1 MIDFVFFD
9 GQLWPYDEWAKIAP
23 LTLLCPEKEPS
34 PNARL
39 WDEGYSNEQQ
49 KALLY
54 SQYKGAFFLV
64 VRETN
69 EVIMKHFKVCINY
82 GRKCAAYETV
92 VTAATEADAKHQ
104 AKVMAA
110 MCGFDAA
117 IKKITVQEC

>member
-1 MIDFVFFD
+1 MNPDFVFFD

-54 SQYKGAFFLV
+54 VSTQGLLFWQSEKL
-64 VRETN
+64 T
-69 EVIMKHFKVCINY
+69 EVNY
-82 GRKCAAYETV
+82 
-92 VTAATEADAKHQ
+92 EAIYSMYQLWQKSPR
-104 AKVMAA
+104 
-110 MCGFDAA
+110 F
-117 IKKITVQEC
+117 

>member
-9 GQLWPYDEWAKIAP
+9 GQLWTYDEWAKIAP

-54 SQYKGAFFLV
+54 WHTKGLFFLQS
-64 VRETN
+64 ETN
-69 EVIMKHFKVCINY
+69 GDY
-82 GRKCAAYETV
+82 Y
-92 VTAATEADAKHQ
+92 
-104 AKVMAA
+104 
-110 MCGFDAA
+110 A
-117 IKKITVQEC
+117 IQH

>member
-1 MIDFVFFD
+1 MGIDFVFFD
-9 GQLWPYDEWAKIAP
+9 GQLWAYDEWAKIAP

-54 SQYKGAFFLV
+54 SQYKGASFFV

-69 EVIMKHFKVCINY
+69 
-82 GRKCAAYETV
+82 GDDYE
-92 VTAATEADAKHQ
+92 A
-104 AKVMAA
+104 
-110 MCGFDAA
+110 F
-117 IKKITVQEC
+117 